1 MAAEAGGGGRGG
13 GPERAA
19 AGWYLAYFGAL
30 GTLLPFLAAGL
41 REWGGFGEARVGGLL
56 ALQRWLTVLASPAA
70 CWLADATGG
79 HRAVLAGCFA
89 VSVGSH
95 ALLWRARTPGQL
107 AALTLLDGLFSTQV
121 SSIADAL
128 HITVL
133 GAAGFGRV
141 RLWGAVGWGSAAGL
155 TGLLA
160 RQAGVGLRAV
170 IPANVLVSAVASVAA
185 CRLPFGARKGE
196 RGAADGGTGGGT
208 SFAAVR
214 RLVAVPELVALY
226 GLAVVTGS
234 STGVIDT
241 FLGLY
246 LQDLGGGSLILG
258 VIMTCMCL
266 GEIPVF
272 FFAGRLIDRLGCVGV
287 IHLAMLSYVVRLLL
301 YFFLQW
307 TPSVWLVLPVELLHG
322 FTFGGLWAASTEHL
336 SRIAKREG
344 HTPLLTTSVATFQCI
359 HFGLGFGVGAFAGG
373 VVYQRWSAATLFLLW
388 AAVAAVG
395 WGLFTLALRAIGKG
409 AAGDAREDPEVAGD
423 EGELELRGLLHEGA
437 EDAEDEG
444 GGGSAGDGSLAGK
457 AGEGGRPRRRSR
469 DHTGEHD

>member
-1 MAAEAGGGGRGG
+1 MAAAAGGGGRGA
-13 GPERAA
+13 PERAA
-19 AGWYLAYFGAL
+19 AGWYLTYFGAL

-41 REWGGFGEARVGGLL
+41 REWGGFGEAQVGVLL

-70 CWLADATGG
+70 CWLADSTGG

-89 VSVGSH
+89 LSVGTH
-95 ALLWRARTPGQL
+95 ALLWLARTQGQL

-121 SSIADAL
+121 ASIADAL

-133 GAAGFGRV
+133 GAGGFGRV
-141 RLWGAVGWGSAAGL
+141 RLWGAVGWGSTAGL

-160 RQAGVGLRAV
+160 RQASVGLRAV
-170 IPANVLVSAVASVAA
+170 IPANILVSVAASVAA
-185 CRLPFGARKGE
+185 CRLPFGGREEK
-196 RGAADGGTGGGT
+196 RGTNDGSDGGGT
-208 SFAAVR
+208 SLAAVR
-214 RLVAVPELVALY
+214 RLLAVPELMAFY
-226 GLAVVTGS
+226 SLAVVTGS
-234 STGVIDT
+234 STGIIDT

-301 YFFLQW
+301 YYFLQW
-307 TPSVWLVLPVELLHG
+307 APSVWLVLPVELLHG

-359 HFGLGFGVGAFAGG
+359 HFGLGFGIGAFIGG
-373 VVYQRWSAATLFLLW
+373 AVYERWSAATLFLLW
-388 AAVAAVG
+388 AGVAAVG
-395 WGLFTLALRAIGKG
+395 WGLFTLALRKIGAG
-409 AAGDAREDPEVAGD
+409 TVGDAAEHPEVAGG
-423 EGELELRGLLHEGA
+423 EELELRGLLGEGT
-437 EDAEDEG
+437 EGAEDEG
-444 GGGSAGDGSLAGK
+444 GGGGSAGGGLLVGK
-457 AGEGGRPRRRSR
+457 EP
-469 DHTGEHD
+469 